1 MPITPSHLHNQL
13 IRPIPILP
21 FRERPFV
28 MKPLLAAGLAA
39 TLLLGACSGAEAP
52 PAPQPIPVRTVTI
65 ASQSVP
71 NVIELPGRVEPVR
84 VAEVRA
90 RVTGIVQQRLYEEGT
105 DVRAGQPLFRIDPR
119 ELRASYAQTQAA
131 LQRAQATAAN
141 ARAVVERYRPLVE
154 ENAISGQEYD
164 AALAASREAQANV
177 AQIRAQLEASSL
189 QLGYTT
195 VRAPI
200 AGRVG
205 RAQVTEGALVSQ
217 AEGTL
222 MTRIEQISPV
232 YVSFAQAASEVIRI
246 RRAIAAG
253 EIDLDAN
260 DRVEVRLTF
269 SDGTEY
275 PVAGFI
281 DFLAYS
287 VDQETGTVELR
298 AEFPNPQ
305 NLLLPGEFVRA
316 RIFAGQVQNGLT
328 VPQRAVS
335 LTEDGG
341 TVFVVDGEGQAAVRP
356 VKLGA
361 MVDGRWI
368 VESGVKVGDRVIVS
382 NLQKIRPGAPVK
394 VVQPQSRPQ
403 TGGAANAQQPARSG
417 GAR

>member
-1 MPITPSHLHNQL
+1 MK
-13 IRPIPILP
+13 PIL
-21 FRERPFV
+21 
-28 MKPLLAAGLAA
+28 AGLADCLML
-39 TLLLGACSGAEAP
+39 TACSSNEEA
-52 PAPQPIPVRTVTI
+52 PAPQAVPVQTITVKR
-65 ASQSVP
+65 QSIP

-84 VAEVRA
+84 TAEVRA

-131 LQRAQATAAN
+131 LTRARATAAN

-164 AALAASREAQANV
+164 AALAAAREADANV
-177 AQIRAQLEASSL
+177 AQIRAQLESSSL

-200 AGRVG
+200 SGRAG

-217 AEGTL
+217 GEGTL

-232 YVSFAQAASEVIRI
+232 YVSFAQAASEVLKL
-246 RRAIAAG
+246 RRAITG
-253 EIDLDAN
+253 GQVDLDDN

-275 PVAGFI
+275 PIPGYI
-281 DFLAYS
+281 DFLAFS

-298 AEFPNPQ
+298 AEFPNPDR
-305 NLLLPGEFVRA
+305 LLLPGEFVRA
-316 RIFAGQVQNGLT
+316 QIYAGQVPDGLV

-341 TVFVVDGEGQAAVRP
+341 SVFVVNGEGQATVRP
-356 VKLGA
+356 VQLGA
-361 MVDGRWI
+361 MVDGNWI
-368 VESGVKVGDRVIVS
+368 IESGLKPGDKVIVT

-394 VVQPQSRPQ
+394 IANKAA
-403 TGGAANAQQPARSG
+403 GGKPAAKKPAAKQQPARTSG
-417 GAR
+417 AE